1 MVKKNSTQCR
11 DVSEGKEGRLKVKV
25 AHSAQDWRRAKEAL
39 GREHGLGAGS
49 EAGDRLCQLV
59 MEEGKLAGVLVWCAA
74 AWHLKDR
81 DEAVGWDAVTRSE
94 RLKLVVQL
102 RRFLVLEEARRPNLG
117 SQCLGAGMSELVAQ
131 WESEHGYRPLL
142 AESFSDPETHA
153 GTVYKATNWTQA
165 GTTKGF
171 SQDHTDYYVANG
183 RPKKLWLKELAPH
196 ACALMSARELP
207 EACKGA
213 LVTRGGARS
222 PLKNAELK
230 SLRDA
235 FAEVPDP
242 RHPKSRRHPMK
253 AMLSLIALGLLM
265 GARDVLD
272 IWRKVACLSQ
282 GQREAIG
289 LRVREKQSKRLKMPG
304 YDALNDLLA
313 AVDPNAYASAL
324 TAWLQANAGVLPRSL
339 ALDGKSVGDGRC
351 GMIVTLCRHED
362 GRPVAMIPA
371 SGKKE
376 DGEVSGARALLSDPQ
391 VDLLNA
397 IVTADPLHNKEAT
410 VRVILEKGGDYLIGT
425 KANTS
430 KRLKGAAQ
438 TLKDAPFLSSVAKAS
453 TGASIPAKPPSSPS
467 RL

>member
-1 MVKKNSTQCR
+1 VKTFSVNQNGGSKQHSGPL
-11 DVSEGKEGRLKVKV
+11 EIKV

-39 GREHGLGAGS
+39 GREHGLGAGK
-49 EAGDRLCQLV
+49 EAGDRVCQLV
-59 MEEGKLAGVLVWCAA
+59 MEQGRLAAVLVWCAA
-74 AWHLKDR
+74 AWHLKGR
-81 DEAVGWDAVTRSE
+81 DEAVGWDAVTRSQ

-102 RRFLVLEEARRPNLG
+102 RRFLVLEEARRPNLA
-117 SQCLGAGMSELVAQ
+117 SRCLGLGLRELAGQ
-131 WESEHGYRPLL
+131 WEAAHGYRPLL
-142 AESFSDPETHA
+142 AESFSDPESHA
-153 GTVYKATNWTQA
+153 GTVYKATNWELA

-171 SQDHTDYYVANG
+171 SQDHSDYYVPNG
-183 RPKKLWLKELAPH
+183 RPKKLWLRKLDPQAY
-196 ACALMSARELP
+196 ALMCSRELP

-213 LVTRGGARS
+213 LVSRGGARS
-222 PLKNAELK
+222 PLKTAGLK

-235 FAEVPDP
+235 FLEVPDP
-242 RHPKSRRHPMK
+242 RSPKSRRHPLS

-282 GQREAIG
+282 SQREAIG
-289 LRVREKQSKRLKMPG
+289 LRVRDKVSGRLMMPG

-313 AVDPNAYASAL
+313 AVDPAAYARAL

-362 GRPVAMIPA
+362 GRPVAMAPA

-376 DGEVSGARALLSDPQ
+376 DCEVSEARALLADPQ
-391 VDLLNA
+391 VELVNA
-397 IVTADPLHNKEAT
+397 VVTADPLHNNEAT
-410 VRVILEKGGDYLIGT
+410 ARVILKKGGDYLIGT

-430 KRLKGAAQ
+430 KRLKAAASA
-438 TLKDAPFLSSVAKAS
+438 LEGSPFLS
-453 TGASIPAKPPSSPS
+453 
-467 RL
+467 